1 MSVCLIDFIEL
12 ERLSTELNSKICHLN
27 IFQNG
32 TANAHV
38 EPHNFKAA
46 GSKQLNKLKEMK
58 SNAVIMWPLGEQFPC
73 FTLAYLFGPLFS
85 DN

>member
-46 GSKQLNKLKEMK
+46 GSK
-58 SNAVIMWPLGEQFPC
+58 
-73 FTLAYLFGPLFS
+73 
-85 DN
+85 